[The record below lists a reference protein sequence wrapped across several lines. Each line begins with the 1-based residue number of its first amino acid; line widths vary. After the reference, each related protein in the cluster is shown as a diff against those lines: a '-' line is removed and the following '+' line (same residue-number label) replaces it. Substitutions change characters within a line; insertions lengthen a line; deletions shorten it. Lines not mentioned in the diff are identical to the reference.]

1 MYYYIQSFLIVLIET
16 ICCKFFYD
24 IFSENKEKIPHHI
37 KGITILMLSLLTYI
51 VAMIFSRNFIVKQ
64 VGVIILTAG
73 MMLIYTKV
81 SLKKSIILSVL
92 FQSLLLIA
100 DFITVI
106 MDTSLLKGGDS
117 TNELRYSIIVMLSK
131 SVLFVLIICIGKFFQ
146 DKKTEYIKEK
156 EWVKFLFFPVFVICM
171 MMALGTNAELI
182 TNQKLGQVF
191 WMLAFG
197 LISINIYMFHFMQDV
212 AKREYLLREKSIFEL
227 EISNKMQLYESITEH
242 VQKQREIAHE
252 YKNQI
257 MCMQA
262 LCEKEQYE
270 ELKKYL
276 QEMNGKVLHDL
287 DYIDTNHVYINAVL
301 NTKYQEAMEK
311 DILVVCKINDLSKIQ
326 MQASDCVLL
335 LSNVLNNAIE
345 ACEKCKSEKIIKMK
359 CVLDESNFVLSVK
372 NTFNGKVKKKG
383 DVYYTTKEKNKE
395 NHGIGIK
402 NIIKVIEKYQGYHIL
417 KYTEDEFFI
426 SIIIPQET

>member
-1 MYYYIQSFLIVLIET
+1 MFYYIQSYLIVLLET

-24 IFSENKEKIPHHI
+24 IFSECKEKIPQYI
-37 KGITILMLSLLTYI
+37 KVITIFILSLLTYI
-51 VAMIFSRNFIVKQ
+51 IAMIFSVNFVVKQ
-64 VGVIILTAG
+64 IGVVILTAV
-73 MMLIYTKV
+73 MMLIYKNI
-81 SLKKSIILSVL
+81 SLKKSIILSLL

-131 SVLFVLIICIGKFFQ
+131 SVLFVLIICIGKFLQ
-146 DKKTEYIKEK
+146 NKKTEYIKEK
-156 EWVKFLFFPVFVICM
+156 EWIKFLFFPIFVICM
-171 MMALGTNAELI
+171 MMALGANAELI
-182 TNQKLGQVF
+182 TNQKLGEVF

-197 LISINIYMFHFMQDV
+197 LICINIYMFYFMQDV

-262 LCEKEQYE
+262 LCEKEQYG
-270 ELKKYL
+270 ELKTYL

-287 DYIDTNHVYINAVL
+287 DYIDTNHAYINAVL

-311 DILVVCKINDLSKIQ
+311 NILVICKINDLSKIQ

-345 ACEKCKSEKIIKMK
+345 ACEKCQSERMIKIK
-359 CVLDESNFVLSVK
+359 CVLDEANFILSVK
-372 NTFNGKVKKKG
+372 NTFNGKIKKNG
-383 DVYYTTKEKNKE
+383 DRYCTTKEKNKE

-402 NIIKVIEKYQGYHIL
+402 NIIKVIEKYQGYHIV
-417 KYTEDEFFI
+417 KYTDNEFFI